1 MKYLV
6 KLMLVLTFTSVL
18 SGCALFSGDNRE
30 ADIPETVLWEEANQ
44 FLTDNNFDLATQKLE
59 ALESRYP
66 FGRFSEQA
74 QLELIYAYHK
84 QGKAEE
90 AIAAAD
96 RFIRLHPQHENI
108 DYAYYLR
115 GLTRFLEDQSI
126 INRFLPTDMSRRDP
140 GAAKESFEDF
150 AILLDRYPSSQ
161 HAPDA
166 RKRMIF
172 LRNQLAQYEIHVARY
187 YIKRGALLA
196 ATNRGRYVLEN
207 FAQSTAVA
215 DALAVMV
222 YGYTE
227 LGLTDLAANSQS
239 VLEQNYPG
247 YPGLAVE

>member
-6 KLMLVLTFTSVL
+6 KLTLALTFTSFL
-18 SGCALFSGDNRE
+18 SGCALFGGDAAE
-30 ADIPETVLWEEANQ
+30 TDIPEAQLWSEAKL
-44 FLTDNNFDLATQKLE
+44 FLADSNFDLASQKLE

-84 QGKAEE
+84 QSKAAE

-115 GLTRFLEDQSI
+115 GLTRFFEDQSI
-126 INRFLPTDMSRRDP
+126 VNRFLPTDMSMRDS
-140 GAAKESFEDF
+140 GAAKESFQDF

-172 LRNQLAQYEIHVARY
+172 LRNQLARYEIHVARY
-187 YIKRGALLA
+187 YLRRGALVA

-207 FAQSTAVA
+207 YAQTTSIA

-222 YGYTE
+222 RGYTE
-227 LGLTDLAANSQS
+227 LGLDDLAANSQT
-239 VLEQNYPG
+239 VLEQNYPD
-247 YPGLAVE
+247 YPGLVLE

>member
-1 MKYLV
+1 MKHLV
-6 KLMLVLTFTSVL
+6 KLTLALTFTSFL
-18 SGCALFSGDNRE
+18 SGCALFSGDATE
-30 ADIPETVLWEEANQ
+30 ADIPETQLWNEAKS
-44 FLTDNNFDLATQKLE
+44 FLTDSNFELAGQKLE

-84 QGKAEE
+84 QGKSGE

-96 RFIRLHPQHENI
+96 RFIRLHPKHENI

-115 GLTRFLEDQSI
+115 GLTRFLADQSI
-126 INRFLPTDMSRRDP
+126 VNRFLPTDMSMRDS
-140 GAAKESFEDF
+140 GAAKESFDDF
-150 AILLDRYPSSQ
+150 AILLERYPSSQ

-172 LRNQLAQYEIHVARY
+172 LRNQLALYEIHVARY
-187 YIKRGALLA
+187 YLKRGAFVA

-207 FAQSTAVA
+207 FAQTTSIA

-222 YGYTE
+222 RGYTE
-227 LGLTDLAANSQS
+227 LGLSDLSANSQI
-239 VLEQNYPG
+239 VLEQNYPD
-247 YPGLAVE
+247 YPGLVLD

>member
-6 KLMLVLTFTSVL
+6 KLTLALTLSSFL
-18 SGCALFSGDNRE
+18 SGCALFGGDGLE
-30 ADIPETVLWEEANQ
+30 ADIPEAQLWSEAKA
-44 FLTDNNFDLATQKLE
+44 FLADNNLELAAKKLE

-84 QGKAEE
+84 QSKAEE

-126 INRFLPTDMSRRDP
+126 VNRFLPTDMSMRDP
-140 GAAKESFEDF
+140 GAAKDSFDDF
-150 AILLDRYPSSQ
+150 AILLERYPASQ
-161 HAPDA
+161 YAPDA

-187 YIKRGALLA
+187 YLRRGAFVA

-207 FAQSTAVA
+207 FSQSTSIA

-222 YGYTE
+222 LGYTQ
-227 LGLTDLAANSQS
+227 LGLTDLAANSQT
-239 VLEQNYPG
+239 VLQQNYPD
-247 YPGLAVE
+247 YPGLALE